1 MDVSAEGP
9 VQLHT
14 GGRESG
20 RRLSRSPETGNI
32 GNIWHTGGVPRN
44 SGGAGE
50 MMSVFECIRARIE
63 TREFKPD
70 AVPEAVLQKILEA
83 GRWSPSQRNRQPWHF
98 IIVQE
103 RETLRQLAALA
114 PSGAYLGDA
123 PLAIVVVTEGAR
135 LPLVDGTRAI
145 SSMQLAAWEEGLGSC
160 WIGGIEHERVKRLL
174 GIPEACELVTVL
186 PFGYPT
192 EAAKRLRKRR
202 KPLAQMAHRER
213 FGTPYQPA

>member
-1 MDVSAEGP
+1 
-9 VQLHT
+9 
-14 GGRESG
+14 
-20 RRLSRSPETGNI
+20 LSRFHEAGNI
-32 GNIWHTGGVPRN
+32 GNILYTGLGSLEIR
-44 SGGAGE
+44 GAE
-50 MMSVFECIRARIE
+50 KMMSVFECIRARIE

-70 AVPEAVLQKILEA
+70 PVPEAVLQKILEA

-114 PSGAYLGDA
+114 PSGAYLADA

-145 SSMQLAAWEEGLGSC
+145 SSMQLVAWEEGLGSC
-160 WIGGIEHERVKRLL
+160 WIGGIDREGVKGLL
-174 GIPEACELVTVL
+174 GIPEACDLITVL

-192 EAAKRLRKRR
+192 DAAKRLRKRR
-202 KPLAQMAHRER
+202 KPLEQMAHLER
-213 FGTPYQPA
+213 FGTSYQPA